1 MQVIKIWL
9 LLMIISMPGEKSVRY
24 NAFVYPT
31 EDKCFV
37 AKDRYN
43 SAYEAKPQDY
53 KNKLKS
59 EAFCIPFDSFPLT
72 GLQAP
77 IGA

>member
-1 MQVIKIWL
+1 MIKIWL

-31 EDKCFV
+31 EEQCII
-37 AKDRYN
+37 ARDRYN
-43 SAYEAKPQDY
+43 FAYKEKPQEY

-77 IGA
+77 TGA

>member
-1 MQVIKIWL
+1 MIKIWL

-24 NAFVYPT
+24 NAFVYPS
-31 EDKCFV
+31 EDKCLV
-37 AKDRYN
+37 AKDKYN
-43 SAYEAKPQDY
+43 LTYKAKPQDY

-72 GLQAP
+72 GMHSP
-77 IGA
+77 VDT

>member
-1 MQVIKIWL
+1 MIKIWL
-9 LLMIISMPGEKSVRY
+9 LLMIISMPNEKSVRY

-31 EDKCFV
+31 EEQCII
-37 AKDRYN
+37 ARDRYN
-43 SAYEAKPQDY
+43 FAYKEKPQEY

-77 IGA
+77 TGA

>member
-1 MQVIKIWL
+1 MIKIWL

-31 EDKCFV
+31 EDKCLV

-43 SAYEAKPQDY
+43 SAYAEKPQDY

-59 EAFCIPFDSFPLT
+59 EAFCIPFDSFPIT
-72 GLQAP
+72 GMQSP